1 MAATHSKPHLQGEF
15 PQYAYALA
23 ILTGG
28 IVFMVAQMGAPRVAW
43 ASYALLGTLLG
54 AVWPRGGLQWGF
66 WLCLPIILMI
76 FFEAVLTWKLGG
88 LWGYG
93 MILMQSLGCA
103 CLGAYLGSILSRRR
117 VINRSANK
125 RAKRKR
131 ASVAA
136 KVAQPLS
143 VSRKLAAPLH
153 GNATT
158 DSSSRSEGRVVA
170 AIEPAARI
178 HALNAAFI
186 EAVKAGDLNRIERLV
201 ADGADVNAKSR
212 DQWSPLTTAALPGC
226 DVDMVETLF
235 GEGAIKANEAACQ
248 NWTPLMIAIIEG
260 HREVVSA
267 LLEYGVEVNAGNH
280 QGWTALR
287 FAVSMDETEIL
298 RSLLAVGADA
308 NMADHEGKT
317 ALMQAAVE
325 NSVDSLKALL
335 DAGADPLVK
344 DSNRQTALTL
354 AQKQGHTSVIKLLKE
369 AEAKAANKP
378 SASAA
383 IPREASR
390 ANDKTHRV
398 IKVLRDHGYG
408 SMARYNAIPLGAAL
422 PFGCEETGREGN
434 EEECLDYAWRSSID
448 VQPKLAGLLGFREK
462 LSSP

>member
-1 MAATHSKPHLQGEF
+1 MAATHSKPLLQGEF

-54 AVWPRGGLQWGF
+54 AAWPRGGLQWGF

-76 FFEAVLTWKLGG
+76 FFEVVLTWRLGG

-93 MILMQSLGCA
+93 IILMQSLGCA
-103 CLGAYLGSILSRRR
+103 CVGAYLGSIISRRR

-125 RAKRKR
+125 RVKRKR

-136 KVAQPLS
+136 KVAQPLPA
-143 VSRKLAAPLH
+143 SRKLAAPLH
-153 GNATT
+153 GSVTT
-158 DSSSRSEGRVVA
+158 NSSSQSEGSVAA

-178 HALNAAFI
+178 HALNAALI

-212 DQWSPLTTAALPGC
+212 ERWSPLTTASPGG

-235 GEGAIKANEAACQ
+235 GEGAIKANSLDGQ
-248 NWTPLMIAIIEG
+248 GWTPLMIATIEG
-260 HREVVSA
+260 HREVVRA
-267 LLEYGVEVNAGNH
+267 LLEYGVEVNAWNN

-298 RSLLAVGADA
+298 RLLLAAGADA
-308 NMADHEGKT
+308 NLVDDEGTT

-335 DAGADPLVK
+335 DAGADPLFK
-344 DSNRQTALTL
+344 DRNRQTALTL
-354 AQKQGHTSVIKLLKE
+354 AQKQGHTNVIKLLKG
-369 AEAKAANKP
+369 AEAGAANKP
-378 SASAA
+378 LAPAA
-383 IPREASR
+383 IPCEASR
-390 ANDKTHRV
+390 AGDKTHRV
-398 IKVLRDHGYG
+398 IKVLRDHAYG

-462 LSSP
+462 LPSP